1 MSGLPHASS
10 AALEPVRAALRA
22 AAERESA
29 AVRAGGEAE
38 VAEVLENAHREA
50 ARIRADAVAEGT
62 AVARGSAAL
71 RSARTRREA
80 HEIVLDRQNQV
91 YAALV
96 AAVGAAASAL
106 RADPRYPALLDRLT
120 EHARE
125 LLGPQAVV
133 TEGPDGGIVAERG
146 SRRVVLSL
154 PAIAVATLE
163 AMAPEVSSLW
173 TS

>member
-1 MSGLPHASS
+1 MSELPHTSS

-29 AVRAGGEAE
+29 EVRAGAE
-38 VAEVLENAHREA
+38 SEVTQLRENADREA

-71 RSARTRREA
+71 RAARTRREA

-91 YAALV
+91 RAALV

-120 EHARE
+120 ERARE

-133 TEGPDGGIVAERG
+133 TEGPEGGVVAERG
-146 SRRVVLSL
+146 SRRLDLSL
-154 PAIAVATLE
+154 PSVAEATLE
-163 AMAPEVSSLW
+163 SMAPEVSALW
-173 TS
+173 SS